1 LGLTRNSKLA
11 NFTLGLCNNNFL
23 MDWHIK
29 LSRALRVATEA
40 AREAGALILKELP
53 LITAAE
59 ADEKNP
65 GDFVTRVDKGA
76 ERIIM
81 DRIRSAFPGDAV
93 MSEETA
99 SGLPDAPDLWL
110 VDPLDGTTN
119 YMHHFPLF
127 CVCIAYAV
135 NRRPEIGVIYDPLHN
150 DLFTCKRDEG
160 VWHNGAPMSVSECR
174 EMKYAYVTTGL
185 PSRFKEEADDFV
197 RGFKN
202 VFLGSAA
209 VRRTGSAGLDLAYVA
224 CGRFDAFWEP
234 RLSAWDMAAGSL
246 LVTAAG
252 GIVTDENGGP
262 WSIQS
267 RGIIAGNP
275 AIHPEILKLVTE

>member
-1 LGLTRNSKLA
+1 
-11 NFTLGLCNNNFL
+11 

-29 LSRALRVATEA
+29 LSRAMRVATEA
-40 AREAGALILKELP
+40 AREAGALMLKELP

-59 ADEKNP
+59 ADQKGP
-65 GDFVTRVDKGA
+65 GDFVTRVDRES
-76 ERIIM
+76 ERIIR
-81 DRIRSAFPGDAV
+81 DRISKAFPGDAI
-93 MSEETA
+93 MSEETG
-99 SGLPDAPDLWL
+99 SGMPEAADLWI

-119 YMHHFPLF
+119 YMHHFPQF

-160 VWHNGAPMSVSECR
+160 VWHNGTPMAVSDCH

-185 PSRFKEEADDFV
+185 PSRFKDQADDFM

-224 CGRFDAFWEP
+224 AGRFDAFWEP
-234 RLSAWDMAAGSL
+234 RLSPWDMAAGSL

-275 AIHPEILKLVTE
+275 TIHAEILKLVTG

>member
-1 LGLTRNSKLA
+1 
-11 NFTLGLCNNNFL
+11 

-29 LSRALRVATEA
+29 LSSALQVAVSA
-40 AREAGALILKELP
+40 AREAGAMILKELP
-53 LITAAE
+53 SITAEE

-65 GDFVTRVDKGA
+65 GDFVTRVDKA
-76 ERIIM
+76 SEKIVR
-81 DRIRSAFPGDAV
+81 DRIQNAFPGDAI

-99 SGLPDAPDLWL
+99 SGMPEAPDLWL

-119 YMHHFPLF
+119 YMHHFPQF
-127 CVCIAYAV
+127 CVSIAYAV
-135 NRRPEIGVIYDPLHN
+135 DRRPEIGVIYDPLHD

-160 VWHNGAPMSVSECR
+160 VWHNGKSMAVSRCR

-185 PSRFKEEADDFV
+185 PSRFKEEADGFMK
-197 RGFKN
+197 GFKN
-202 VFLGSAA
+202 VFLSAGGI
-209 VRRTGSAGLDLAYVA
+209 RRTGSAGLDLAYTA

-234 RLSAWDMAAGSL
+234 RLSPWDMAAGEL
-246 LVTAAG
+246 LVRTAG

-262 WSIQS
+262 WNIQS

-275 AIHPEILKLVTE
+275 AIHAEVLRLVTG